1 MNYEEK
7 QKFLLSKLGNIRE
20 YDGYKV
26 EIREDTPENRKIA
39 KQAKKALENIK
50 GVSLEELISEE
61 ELRIENERLKKIAIE
76 RAKRAKK
83 KSK

>member
-26 EIREDTPENRKIA
+26 EIPEDTPENRKIA

-50 GVSLEELISEE
+50 GVTLEELISEE
-61 ELRIENERLKKIAIE
+61 ELKIENERLKKIAVE

>member
-7 QKFLLSKLGNIRE
+7 QKLLLSKLGNIRE

-39 KQAKKALENIK
+39 EQAKKALENIK
-50 GVSLEELISEE
+50 GKTLEEL
-61 ELRIENERLKKIAIE
+61 LK
-76 RAKRAKK
+76 
-83 KSK
+83 